1 VSSKHLATRLLSRRN
16 RLTRGEKDEIF
27 ARVLAETAPRRRV
40 RWPSLA
46 FALVAATAA
55 FVVVPRLLGA
65 PGPGER
71 RAEAPGFTARG
82 DGATAFGLVCSGQ
95 ASATCPLGQTLMFDL
110 QGAPHRYF
118 AAFARRDDGAVIWY
132 FPDAATGRSLDLSE
146 RLSHGLLDQGIE
158 LDAAHGAGHYRVYA
172 IYSAAPLSRDDIKSR
187 FQPGA
192 RDLGVET
199 AIATREL
206 VVQ

>member
-1 VSSKHLATRLLSRRN
+1 MSSKHQNARLLSRRN
-16 RLTRGEKDEIF
+16 RMTRGEKDAIF

-55 FVVVPRLLGA
+55 FVLVPRVLM
-65 PGPGER
+65 PER
-71 RAEAPGFTARG
+71 HREPAELTARG
-82 DGATAFGLVCSGQ
+82 AASASFGLVCAGQ
-95 ASATCPLGQTLMFDL
+95 PGAACTQGHTLMFDL

-118 AAFARRDDGAVIWY
+118 AAFARRDDGGVIWY
-132 FPDAATGRSLDLSE
+132 FPDADTGRSLDLTG
-146 RLSHGLLDQGIE
+146 RLTHGLLDQGIS
-158 LDAAHGAGHYRVYA
+158 LDAAHAAGHYRVYG
-172 IYSAAPLSRDDIKSR
+172 IYSAAPLSRDEIKAR

-192 RDLGVET
+192 ADLGVET

-206 VVQ
+206 VIQ